1 MKVHLLG
8 GFLGAGKTAAIRNLA
23 ELLRQRGERVAI
35 VTNDQGHTL
44 VDTALCQEAGN
55 QVVEIGG
62 GCFCCQYDDLDR
74 ALMHAHESGATVA
87 LAEAVGS
94 CTDLVATVLSP
105 LAERRM
111 AQFTLA
117 PFSVLVDPQ
126 RAHDIAAGDFHP
138 DVAYLFRKQIEEA
151 DVVVLTRSDLADL
164 PDAEPF
170 IRAIRGD
177 VPIVRASSLTKE
189 GFSNWLATMPL
200 SLAKPLDIDY
210 DRYAAAEALLGWANG
225 RVIVRAQAPFAPR
238 PVIEAFFAQLAGQP
252 IAHLKVF
259 VEDSGSASGQMV
271 RRDGD
276 ANFSIDQLPDQVTEL
291 RLLVNARFALA
302 PAELEHHLR
311 TALEAA
317 ANGRTV
323 EWLQL
328 DCFKP
333 GRPVPVHRYA
343 MRCDPEGD
351 GQCCAAFYQNP
362 AVQYLLGDSYHPGG
376 TKLTLELAS
385 NLELAEGKAIL
396 DVACGQ
402 GTSLMAIL
410 AKHAVTG
417 VGMDINPGQRGE
429 STGNGFHGE
438 RLKFVR
444 GDVHQT
450 EFVDERFDAILCEC
464 AVSTFADQGRALG
477 EMYRLLKPGGRV
489 GISDMLANG
498 AIPNGLSKW
507 VHLGTCLSHARSLE
521 DYAALL
527 RGAGF
532 NIIAKEDSTWA
543 LRELIKQIKRR
554 LLSAAVAKATG
565 ALSSDIEIDI
575 VSGRKGLKEATKA
588 LDLGSVGYGYLVAEK
603 PFQTA

>member
-8 GFLGAGKTAAIRNLA
+8 GFLGAGKTSAIRGLA

-44 VDTALCQEAGN
+44 VDTALCQDASD

-74 ALMHAHESGATVA
+74 ALMHAYESGATVA

-111 AQFTLA
+111 AQMTLA
-117 PFSVLVDPQ
+117 PFSVLVDPL
-126 RAHDIAAGDFHP
+126 RARDIADGGFHQ

-151 DVVVLTRSDLADL
+151 DVVVLTRSDLDEL

-170 IRAIRGD
+170 IRKIRTD
-177 VPIVRASSLTKE
+177 VPIVKVSSVTKD
-189 GFSNWLATMPL
+189 GFGEWLATMPL

-225 RVIVRAQAPFAPR
+225 RVKIHSDSEFSPQT
-238 PVIEAFFAQLAGQP
+238 VIETFFAQLAPQP
-252 IAHLKVF
+252 IAHLKIF
-259 VEDSGSASGQMV
+259 AEDSDNASGQLV
-271 RRDGD
+271 RKDDRPTL
-276 ANFSIDQLPDQVTEL
+276 SLEQLPEQVTEL
-291 RLLVNARFALA
+291 QLLVNARFAL
-302 PAELEHHLR
+302 PPDELETQLR
-311 TALEAA
+311 AAMDQA
-317 ANGRTV
+317 ANGQKV
-323 EWLQL
+323 QWLQL

-351 GQCCAAFYQNP
+351 GQCCAAFYQDP

-376 TKLTLELAS
+376 TKLTLELAAS
-385 NLELAEGKAIL
+385 LGLVDGKTIL

-402 GTSLMAIL
+402 GTSLKAIL
-410 AKHAVTG
+410 AAHDVNG
-417 VGMDINPGQRGE
+417 VGMDINPGQNGVDPA
-429 STGNGFHGE
+429 TGNETNGE

-450 EFVDERFDAILCEC
+450 DFHDERFDAILCEC
-464 AVSTFADQGRALG
+464 AVSTFADQGRALS

-489 GISDMLANG
+489 AISDMLANG
-498 AIPNGLSKW
+498 AIPEGLSEW

-527 RGAGF
+527 KSAGF
-532 NIIAKEDSTWA
+532 NLVAKEDSTWA

-565 ALSSDIEIDI
+565 ALSPDVDIDI
-575 VSGRKGLKEATKA
+575 VGGRKGLKEATKA
-588 LDLGSVGYGYLVAEK
+588 LDQGSVGYGYLVAEK
-603 PFQTA
+603 PL